1 MRRARMPLIV
11 VTVLLVALAVL
22 FVAGPREPV
31 DLTVA
36 TGRDREAILADPVAY
51 LAQREAG
58 VPNLRP
64 GMEKEIVWA
73 FPRTRAKTPLAIV
86 YLHGFSASKE
96 EIRPV
101 ADEVARELGANLYY
115 TRLTG
120 HGADGAAMAEAAVND
135 WVNDL
140 AEALDVAD
148 ALGERTVVIGTS
160 TGATL
165 AALGASEP
173 GLAERIDALVQISPN
188 YRVRNRLAFVLDLP
202 FAEWIAPTL
211 GGAERSFETV
221 NERHAANWT
230 SRYPTVATL
239 PMAALVREVRGRT
252 VENVEVPT
260 LFVFDE
266 GDEVVDHAATRAVA
280 ARWGSATG
288 ARVNIE
294 LIDGV
299 EDPSRHVIA
308 GDSLSP
314 GTTERAIAV
323 IADWIASLD
332 LAPVSP
338 GGATS

>member
-31 DLTVA
+31 DLTV
-36 TGRDREAILADPVAY
+36 RSEREAILADPVAY
-51 LAQREAG
+51 LAASEAEE
-58 VPNLRP
+58 PRIRP
-64 GMEKEIVWA
+64 GLEKEIVWA

-86 YLHGFSASKE
+86 YVHGFSASKE

-101 ADEVARELGANLYY
+101 PDVVAEQLGANLYLA
-115 TRLTG
+115 RLTG
-120 HGADGAAMAEAAVND
+120 HGADGAAMAEATVND
-135 WVNDL
+135 WVNDMN
-140 AEALDVAD
+140 EALDVAE

-165 AALGASEP
+165 AALAASEP

-188 YRVRNRLAFVLDLP
+188 YKVRNRQAFVLDLP
-202 FAEWIAPTL
+202 FAEWLAPTL

-221 NERHAANWT
+221 NEQHAASWT
-230 SRYPTVATL
+230 SSYPTVATL

-252 VENVEVPT
+252 FETIDVPT

-266 GDEVVDHAATRAVA
+266 GDTVVDHEATRRVA
-280 ARWGSATG
+280 GRWGAATG

-294 LIDGV
+294 LIEGT
-299 EDPSRHVIA
+299 EDPYRHVIA
-308 GDSLSP
+308 GDALSP
-314 GTTERAIAV
+314 GTTERAISV
-323 IADWIASLD
+323 IGGWIESLE
-332 LAPVSP
+332 LTGAP
-338 GGATS
+338 TS